1 MRIFKT
7 YIGAIAV
14 CMVLFMLSC
23 ESSSESQDFDAA
35 SCCIESKNQFLIE
48 LGSDTVTI
56 LHNDT
61 CVMAVNDLD
70 VTRNMSLIPAG
81 EFMMGASEEVMAL
94 GRELPQHLVKV
105 DSFYMDIHEV
115 TNAQFAQFVNATD
128 YMTVAELPIDWDEFK
143 KQMPPDTPQ
152 PNDEALQPGSMVFSP
167 SEDLFNYIDY
177 SQWWT
182 WVRGADW
189 KHPEGPSS
197 NIKDQGQSPVVHIC
211 YDDALAYAEWSGLRL
226 PTEAEW
232 EWAAR
237 GGLNDKTYPWG
248 DQSVEQGEPKCN
260 FWTGVFPF
268 KNTEQDGYVGLAPVM
283 QYESNGYG
291 LYDMAG
297 NVWEICSDWYDER
310 YYDTLAASQMTDNPQ
325 GPKTWHYPLEP
336 YDPKRVIRGG
346 SFLCNDS
353 YCSSYR
359 VSARMPYSA
368 STGMSHTGFRC
379 VKDFRNLKK

>member
-1 MRIFKT
+1 
-7 YIGAIAV
+7 
-14 CMVLFMLSC
+14 MVFLLLSC
-23 ESSSESQDFDAA
+23 QSSSEKQDSVDPA
-35 SCCIESKNQFLIE
+35 SCCIESKNQFLLE
-48 LGSDTVTI
+48 SGSDTITI
-56 LHNDT
+56 LHTDT
-61 CVMAVNDLD
+61 CVMHDADRDLK
-70 VTRNMSLIPAG
+70 RNMSLIPAG

-94 GRELPQHLVKV
+94 GREFPQHLVKV
-105 DSFYMDIHEV
+105 DSFYMDVHEV
-115 TNAQFAQFVNATD
+115 TNAQFAQFVNETD
-128 YMTVAELPIDWDEFK
+128 YLTVAELPIDWTEFK
-143 KQMPPDTPQ
+143 KQLPSGTPE
-152 PNDEALQPGSMVFSP
+152 PTEEALQPGSMVFTP
-167 SEDLFNYIDY
+167 SEEIFNYIDY

-189 KHPEGPSS
+189 KHPEGPYS

-237 GGLNDKTYPWG
+237 GGLNDKIYPWG
-248 DQSVEQGEPKCN
+248 DQPVEQGEPKCN

-268 KNTEQDGYVGLAPVM
+268 KNTKQDGYLGVAPVM
-283 QYESNGYG
+283 QYEPNGYG
-291 LYDMAG
+291 LHDMAG

-310 YYDTLAASQMTDNPQ
+310 YYDTLAESQITDNPK

-368 STGMSHTGFRC
+368 STGMNHTGFRC
-379 VKDFRNLKK
+379 VKEFLNLKK